1 MTGRELEN
9 VCDFGRTPLMP
20 QISFSSCKYSWNAGL
35 ACFGID
41 VRTCN
46 SVGRGLGRN
55 GLDAHAVQVLD
66 KPCQIFA
73 LQVRKNTSVPITAK
87 EVAEVLVELRRSSVE
102 AAELF

>member
-1 MTGRELEN
+1 
-9 VCDFGRTPLMP
+9 MP
-20 QISFSSCKYSWNAGL
+20 QMFFSSCKYSWNAGL
-35 ACFGID
+35 ACFDID

-73 LQVRKNTSVPITAK
+73 LQVRNCTSIRFTAK
-87 EVAEVLVELRRSSVE
+87 ESAKALVELRRGSVE
-102 AAELF
+102 TVELF

>member
-1 MTGRELEN
+1 MARRELES
-9 VCDFGRTPLMP
+9 VCDFGRTSLMP
-20 QISFSSCKYSWNAGL
+20 QIFFSSCKYSWNAGL

-55 GLDAHAVQVLD
+55 GLDAHAIQVLD

-73 LQVRKNTSVPITAK
+73 LQVRNRTSIRFTAK
-87 EVAEVLVELRRSSVE
+87 ESAKALVELRRGSVE
-102 AAELF
+102 TVELF